1 MKARY
6 ASEVNVMIGK
16 LKKHIKKHFNLEF
29 NDEKLLIEAFTHSSY
44 ANDHRKRNLKNLERL
59 EFLGDAVV
67 ELCTSEYLYNKFP
80 ELPEGQLTR
89 MRAASVREESLA
101 QLALECHLAQFVRL
115 GKGEEMMN
123 GRTRPA
129 LLCDVFEAF
138 IGAIFQD
145 QGLEVAR
152 EFLSNVLFPK
162 IDNDDFSHGMDFKTS
177 LQELVQQNGE
187 VHITYEVIDTTGPDH
202 EREFTVEVTVEGDSY
217 GIGKGNSKKRAEQQA
232 AKKALEQLS

>member
-1 MKARY
+1 MRRRK
-6 ASEVNVMIGK
+6 NVMLAK
-16 LKKHIKKHFNLEF
+16 LKKHIKDEFNLVF
-29 NDEKLLIEAFTHSSY
+29 HDDELLIEAFTHSSY
-44 ANDHRKRNLKNLERL
+44 ANDHRKNEVKNLERL

-101 QLALECHLAQFVRL
+101 QLTLECDLAQFIRL

-138 IGAIFQD
+138 TGAIFQD
-145 QGLEVAR
+145 LGMDEAR
-152 EFLSNVLFPK
+152 RFISQVLFPR
-162 IDNDDFSHGMDFKTS
+162 IDNDDFSHGMDFKTA
-177 LQELVQQNGE
+177 LQELMQRNGE
-187 VHITYEVIDTTGPDH
+187 VQINYQVINTTGPDH
-202 EREFTVEVTVEGDSY
+202 KREFTVEVTVEGDSY
-217 GIGKGNSKKRAEQQA
+217 GIGVGNSKKRAEQQA

>member
-162 IDNDDFSHGMDFKTS
+162 IDNDDFSHGMDFKTA

-187 VHITYEVIDTTGPDH
+187 VHITYEVIGTTGPDH